1 MNLYFLHDRL
11 ANAAI
16 IFALILG
23 LWGLYKYARGE
34 GVDGNYLGAVAV
46 AELLIVVQ
54 ILLGV
59 VLFAGGARPARS
71 SMHILYGIAAL
82 ISFPAAYAYTR
93 GDQSRRA
100 MLVWG
105 LVGLF
110 VFGCAMRATMVAAG

>member
-1 MNLYFLHDRL
+1 MNVFFLHDRL

-16 IFALILG
+16 LFALILG
-23 LWGLYKYARGE
+23 IWGLFKYFRGD
-34 GVDGNYLGAVAV
+34 GVDGSYLGAVAV

-54 ILLGV
+54 IILGV
-59 VLFAGGARPARS
+59 ILFSAGARPARS
-71 SMHILYGIAAL
+71 AMHILYGVAAV

-110 VFGCAMRATMVAAG
+110 VFGCTVRATMVGG